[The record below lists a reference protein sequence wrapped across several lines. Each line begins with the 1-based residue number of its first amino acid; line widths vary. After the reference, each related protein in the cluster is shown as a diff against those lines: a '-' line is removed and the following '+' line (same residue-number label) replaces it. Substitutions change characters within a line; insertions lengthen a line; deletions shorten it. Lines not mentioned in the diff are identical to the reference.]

1 VFRVDGLILAA
12 SLLVL
17 FAIGSS
23 KFSSRLG
30 VPVLVVFV
38 GVGML
43 AGSEGFGGIEFGA
56 FEPAHGIGTIALAV
70 ILFDGGL
77 RTSIPA
83 FRAALAPSLT
93 LATLG
98 VVVTAAVTGWA
109 ASVLLGMSLLEGMLL
124 GSIVGS
130 TDAAAVFAVLRGKG
144 VHLSE
149 RLTSTLEVE
158 SGSND
163 PMAVFLTIAL
173 IQLLLG
179 QIEADL
185 SLLALFVRQMAIGG
199 AVGVAVGWAA
209 SELIN
214 RIDLDAAGLYPVLA
228 AASGLLVFGIAA
240 SLGGSGFLA
249 VYLAGIVIG
258 NRRLVFRRGIF
269 LFHDGMAWLA
279 QIVMFTVLGL
289 LSFPSRLIAVAGE
302 GLIVAAVL
310 VFVARPI
317 AVFPVLAAF
326 RYSLRE
332 IVLVS
337 WVGLRGAV
345 PIVLATY
352 PLMLGVPD
360 ADLYFDV
367 VFFVV
372 LVSVV
377 LQGSSLP
384 FAARALGLQVPG
396 EPEAPVTLEITSLR
410 EVQGDIVEYMVG
422 PDSRAA
428 GRTVRE
434 MRLPESAV
442 IAMVARGSEIVPPRG
457 RTRILDGDHVFLV
470 LRPEARS
477 IVDRLFGRRPPG
489 MVEEPLPA
497 LTFQMKGE
505 TKVEDLGTFYGVVVD
520 APSDMTLAAL
530 LADRLGERARAGD
543 SLVIGDVSLRVHEMI
558 GDAIEWV
565 SVGLLAAADEDEEP
579 GDRRPGG
586 REARREPPGADEVDG
601 GPLA

>member
-1 VFRVDGLILAA
+1 MFPIDGLILAA

-43 AGSEGFGGIEFGA
+43 AGSEGLGGIEFGA
-56 FEPAHGIGTIALAV
+56 FEPAHAIGTIALAV

-77 RTSIPA
+77 RTPLSA
-83 FRAALAPSLT
+83 FRAAVAPSLT

-98 VVVTAAVTGWA
+98 VLVTAAVTGYA
-109 ASVLLGMSLLEGMLL
+109 ASMLLDMSLLEGLLL

-130 TDAAAVFAVLRGKG
+130 TDAAAVFAVLRSKG

-149 RLTSTLEVE
+149 RLASTLEVE

-163 PMAVFLTIAL
+163 PMAVFLTLAL

-179 QIEADL
+179 RIEPDL
-185 SLLALFVRQMAIGG
+185 SIPALFLRQMATG
-199 AVGVAVGWAA
+199 AVVGLAVGWGA

-289 LSFPSRLIAVAGE
+289 LSFPSRLAAVAPE
-302 GLIVAAVL
+302 GMILAGVL
-310 VFVARPI
+310 VFVARPL

-326 RYSLRE
+326 RYGWRE
-332 IVLVS
+332 TLLVS

-345 PIVLATY
+345 PIILATY

-360 ADLYFDV
+360 AGLYFDV

-372 LVSVV
+372 LVSVL
-377 LQGSSLP
+377 LQGSSIP
-384 FAARALGLQVPG
+384 FAARALGLHVPG
-396 EPEAPVTLEITSLR
+396 EPEPPMTLEITSLR
-410 EVQGDIVEYMVG
+410 DVQGDIVEYTVG
-422 PDSRAA
+422 PHSRAA

-434 MRLPESAV
+434 LRLPESAV
-442 IAMVARGSEIVPPRG
+442 IAMVARGTEIIPPRG
-457 RTRILDGDHVFLV
+457 RTRVMDGDHVFLV

-489 MVEEPLPA
+489 SVEEPLPA
-497 LTFQMKGE
+497 FTFQMKGE
-505 TKVEDLGTFYGVVVD
+505 TKVEDLDTFYGVALD
-520 APSDMTLAAL
+520 AAAHTTLAAL
-530 LADRLGERARAGD
+530 LVERLGPRARDGD
-543 SLVIGDVSLRVHEMI
+543 TLVIGDVSLRVHEML
-558 GDAIEWV
+558 GDTIEWV
-565 SVGLLAAADEDEEP
+565 SVGILPMDEAED
-579 GDRRPGG
+579 
-586 REARREPPGADEVDG
+586 
-601 GPLA
+601 